1 MLPVWKL
8 ITFLVFWNC
17 KFHWRWFVL
26 RKCSLTRCVFCKSQI
41 LGCSA
46 GSLKYIS
53 LLFQLFI
60 WEFRVYR
67 KVSVVRILLYM
78 CACHEHAHVYLQG
91 ISFKELCIWCEVQNY
106 GFRLLTEIYKL
117 VIFTVYIIIWG
128 MNRKYYVNAGLKKW

>member
-26 RKCSLTRCVFCKSQI
+26 KKCSLTRCVFCKSQT

-46 GSLKYIS
+46 GSLKYFS
-53 LLFQLFI
+53 LMFHLFI

-67 KVSVVRILLYM
+67 KVLVVRILFYI
-78 CACHEHAHVYLQG
+78 CVCVCHKHAYVYLQG
-91 ISFKELCIWCEVQNY
+91 VSFKELCIWCEVQNY
-106 GFRLLTEIYKL
+106 AVRLLIEIYKL

-128 MNRKYYVNAGLKKW
+128 MNR

>member
-1 MLPVWKL
+1 M
-8 ITFLVFWNC
+8 
-17 KFHWRWFVL
+17 
-26 RKCSLTRCVFCKSQI
+26 FCKSQI

-53 LLFQLFI
+53 LMFQLFI

-78 CACHEHAHVYLQG
+78 CVCHEHTYVYLQG

-106 GFRLLTEIYKL
+106 GFRLLIEIYKL
-117 VIFTVYIIIWG
+117 VIFTVYIII
-128 MNRKYYVNAGLKKW
+128 